1 MSSPYERQ
9 FTVPQAAPRPCTYP
23 GCGALATQG
32 SRCAAHVVAAWS
44 APSRHAT
51 KRIRGRKLQAM
62 RAALFARQPLCEE
75 CERHSRVTV
84 ATQRDHRIPL
94 AEGGAD
100 DRSNEQALCEACH
113 ETKSEAERLRGRGR
127 G

>member
-1 MSSPYERQ
+1 
-9 FTVPQAAPRPCTYP
+9 
-23 GCGALATQG
+23 
-32 SRCAAHVVAAWS
+32 
-44 APSRHAT
+44 
-51 KRIRGRKLQAM
+51 M

-75 CERHSRVTV
+75 CERHGRVTV

-113 ETKSEAERLRGRGR
+113 EAKSEAERLRGRGR